1 MSTVQNALKQEIIRL
16 ARREIKQQI
25 TSIVSGIKKLK
36 AATATLKAEI
46 ATQQKA
52 KTVAPVGQASVIS
65 DEEVKTARFSGALIK
80 RLRTRHG
87 LSRNEFGKLIGV
99 TGFAVI
105 AWETNECKPKADS
118 RKAIIALRKM
128 GKRQVARM
136 LKEGKNVACAQYSCH
151 HFRNKADIKRHSR
164 SPYSHPYIV

>member
-16 ARREIKQQI
+16 ARREIKQQVMP
-25 TSIVSGIKKLK
+25 IVSGIKKLK
-36 AATATLKAEI
+36 ATTATLKAEI
-46 ATQQKA
+46 EALQKA
-52 KTVAPVGQASVIS
+52 KTVAPVGSAPVIS
-65 DEEVKTARFSGALIK
+65 DDEVKTARFSGALIK

-105 AWETNECKPKADS
+105 AWETNECKPKADR

-128 GKRQVARM
+128 GKRQVAKM
-136 LKEGKNVACAQYSCH
+136 LKEGQATA
-151 HFRNKADIKRHSR
+151 
-164 SPYSHPYIV
+164 